1 MRQHGCGLRF
11 GVVQQDNSLSG
22 PVEPIDQH
30 LQFLLRRH
38 GFPITRP
45 QIGTE
50 HGDAARLQQLKRGR
64 CGFETGKP
72 EEWRG
77 RCAARDTVE
86 RHLNRG
92 NTVVD
97 FLCCLVWRDP
107 HQAAVQPGMMPDG
120 VALGRD
126 PSHQAWMLGSR
137 LADQEERRAHAF
149 MGQRRQHPLRGR
161 RPRAVIECQY
171 HLVIPERQRLRKALK
186 PNPRGGGGIDA
197 KNPRGTERSLAWTVR
212 RLRRHR
218 PCDQGNKGSSRP
230 LHELPGADFDFSALN
245 EVDDSVRDEILEE
258 LEPET
263 VAEGVRELESDDA
276 VKLLAGLDEEDQEEI
291 LEKLPPLER
300 DALERSLLYPENSAG
315 RRMQTE
321 FIAVPPD
328 WTVGQAID
336 YMRDTPELPDR
347 FYEIYAVDSAQHWQG
362 AISLDALLR
371 AHRPVPLADLIDE
384 DRRRVSVMDDQGE
397 VARLFGKYNLVAA
410 PVVDTTNRLVGVITI
425 DDVVDVIEEEADEDL
440 KALGGVTSDEEL
452 SDNVWTIAKGRFNWL
467 LVNLAT
473 AFLASSVLGLFE
485 GQLEKMVA
493 LAVLAPIVASQGGNA
508 ATQTMTVAVRAL
520 ATRELGS
527 NNAFRVVMREGLV
540 GLVNG
545 LAFAVITGIAAVAW
559 FKIPALGVVI
569 GLVMVCNLV
578 AGALGGILIPMVL
591 ERVRADPAVASGTFV
606 TTITDVVGFFSFLG
620 IATLWF
626 GLK

>member
-1 MRQHGCGLRF
+1 MADDVDVAQPAGAPDGSGLDHLPMRGEDGEIRREF
-11 GVVQQDNSLSG
+11 
-22 PVEPIDQH
+22 VEKIASAIHEADTS
-30 LQFLLRRH
+30 LLR
-38 GFPITRP
+38 
-45 QIGTE
+45 
-50 HGDAARLQQLKRGR
+50 A
-64 CGFETGKP
+64 
-72 EEWRG
+72 
-77 RCAARDTVE
+77 TVAE
-86 RHLNRG
+86 
-92 NTVVD
+92 
-97 FLCCLVWRDP
+97 
-107 HQAAVQPGMMPDG
+107 
-120 VALGRD
+120 
-126 PSHQAWMLGSR
+126 
-137 LADQEERRAHAF
+137 
-149 MGQRRQHPLRGR
+149 
-161 RPRAVIECQY
+161 
-171 HLVIPERQRLRKALK
+171 
-186 PNPRGGGGIDA
+186 
-197 KNPRGTERSLAWTVR
+197 
-212 RLRRHR
+212 
-218 PCDQGNKGSSRP
+218 
-230 LHELPGADFDFSALN
+230 LHEADLGDLIAALEPDDRVSLVELTGADFDFSALN
-245 EVDDSVRDEILEE
+245 EVDDTVREEILEE

-276 VKLLAGLDEEDQEEI
+276 VELLESLDEENQEEI

-336 YMRDTPELPDR
+336 YMRDTPDLPDR
-347 FYEIYAVDSAQHWQG
+347 FYEIYAVDKARHWQG
-362 AISLDALLR
+362 AVSLDALLR
-371 AHRPVPLADLIDE
+371 SRRPIPLADLIDE
-384 DRRRVSVMDDQGE
+384 DRRRISVLDDQEE

-410 PVVDTTNRLVGVITI
+410 PVVDTTDRLVGVITI

-452 SDNVWTIAKGRFNWL
+452 SDNVWTIARARFNWL

-473 AFLASSVLGLFE
+473 AFLASSGLGLFE

-527 NNAFRVVMREGLV
+527 NNAFRVVMREALV

-569 GLVMVCNLV
+569 GLAMLCNLV

-591 ERVRADPAVASGTFV
+591 ERVRADPAVAS
-606 TTITDVVGFFSFLG
+606 
-620 IATLWF
+620 
-626 GLK
+626 

>member
-1 MRQHGCGLRF
+1 MVDETDTAPPVDASILERLPMRNEGGDIRPEF
-11 GVVQQDNSLSG
+11 I
-22 PVEPIDQH
+22 EE
-30 LQFLLRRH
+30 
-38 GFPITRP
+38 ITRC
-45 QIGTE
+45 IRAN
-50 HGDAARLQQLKRGR
+50 DATFLR
-64 CGFETGKP
+64 E
-72 EEWRG
+72 
-77 RCAARDTVE
+77 
-86 RHLNRG
+86 
-92 NTVVD
+92 VV
-97 FLCCLVWRDP
+97 
-107 HQAAVQPGMMPDG
+107 A
-120 VALGRD
+120 
-126 PSHQAWMLGSR
+126 
-137 LADQEERRAHAF
+137 E
-149 MGQRRQHPLRGR
+149 
-161 RPRAVIECQY
+161 
-171 HLVIPERQRLRKALK
+171 
-186 PNPRGGGGIDA
+186 
-197 KNPRGTERSLAWTVR
+197 
-212 RLRRHR
+212 
-218 PCDQGNKGSSRP
+218 
-230 LHELPGADFDFSALN
+230 LHEADLGDLIEALDPDDRVSLVELTGTDFDFSALN
-245 EVDDSVRDEILEE
+245 EVDDTVREEILEE

-276 VKLLAGLDEEDQEEI
+276 VELLEDLDEKDQEEI
-291 LEKLPPLER
+291 LEKLPPPER
-300 DALERSLLYPENSAG
+300 IAIERRLLYPENSAG

-321 FIAVPPD
+321 FITVPPD

-336 YMRDTPELPDR
+336 YMRETPDLPDR
-347 FYEIYAVDSAQHWQG
+347 FYEIYAVDADRRWQG
-362 AISLDALLR
+362 AIPLDVLLR
-371 AHRPVPLADLIDE
+371 SRRPVPLADLIDE
-384 DRRRVSVMDDQGE
+384 DRHRVAVTDDLEE

-410 PVVDTTNRLVGVITI
+410 PVVDASDRLVGVITV

-473 AFLASSVLGLFE
+473 AFLASSVLGVFE

-527 NNAFRVVMREGLV
+527 SNAVRVVIREILV

-545 LAFAVITGIAAVAW
+545 VAFAVITGVAAVAW
-559 FKIPALGVVI
+559 FRIPGLGIVI
-569 GLVMVCNLV
+569 GLAIICNLV

-606 TTITDVVGFFSFLG
+606 TTVTDVVGFFSFLG